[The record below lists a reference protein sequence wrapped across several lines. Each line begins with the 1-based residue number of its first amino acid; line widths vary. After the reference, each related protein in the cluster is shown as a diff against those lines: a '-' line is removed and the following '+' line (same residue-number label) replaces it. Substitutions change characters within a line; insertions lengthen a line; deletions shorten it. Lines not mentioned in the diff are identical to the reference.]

1 MTTLKNTPLKTFKKA
16 LLVVACSTLG
26 AVGVNAQADDVA
38 VPDTIHWTIPFG
50 VGDRCMGTLFQH
62 LDERPDSR

>member
-26 AVGVNAQADDVA
+26 AISVSAQADNVN

-50 VGDRCMGTLFQH
+50 VGGGTDVWRAFS
-62 LDERPDSR
+62 PPG

>member
-1 MTTLKNTPLKTFKKA
+1 MTTSKHTPLNTFKKA

-26 AVGVNAQADDVA
+26 AISVNAQANDVS

-50 VGDRCMGTLFQH
+50 VGGGTDVGTLLLY
-62 LDERPDSR
+62 LDE